1 MSADPKILPMRPAL
15 GWQIEYEIKS
25 KRYDDCMEDIEK
37 DHPAIDISISME
49 DSIHWFC
56 RDMKFRV
63 LSVDP
68 VKANPNAP
76 PSLFYRRFPD
86 DNTEFAYHVNSGP
99 VRPET
104 GEEGKVNV
112 YKPVFEF
119 EDGKV
124 LDPHIRTH
132 IGSGP

>member
-76 PSLFYRRFPD
+76 SSLFYRRFPD
-86 DNTEFAYHVNSGP
+86 DNTEFAYRVNSGP
-99 VRPET
+99 ARQGTED
-104 GEEGKVNV
+104 GV
-112 YKPVFEF
+112 YKPLFEF
-119 EDGKV
+119 EDGHK

-132 IGSGP
+132 K